1 MLKVVEEE
9 EKTYIPDDVAPM
21 ERLVVRDL
29 PYNQS
34 SNTLRIRHQ
43 ISKKHS
49 KESGLRNAGSIS
61 FFHWYI
67 EVSTL
72 CEKSSFSKFTLTYNN
87 FIFTFDIFIRIGST
101 SFYV

>member
-1 MLKVVEEE
+1 MLKVEEE
-9 EKTYIPDDVAPM
+9 EKTYTDDVAPM

-43 ISKKHS
+43 MSKKYS
-49 KESGLRNAGSIS
+49 RESGLRSAGSIS

-67 EVSTL
+67 EVSWRGH
-72 CEKSSFSKFTLTYNN
+72 KMIFKIHTYIYFIYSLNN
-87 FIFTFDIFIRIGST
+87 F
-101 SFYV
+101 